1 MKKTLAF
8 LCAAAV
14 LCGGLTACADG
25 KTTNSSV
32 SEAVTVSQ
40 TKYKEER
47 VEKPQGFGS
56 MLDMAYVE
64 DRGTRVLWDS
74 AGKFSFADYDADMK
88 PSAPKELYA
97 CDDCFNSLAYIAPD
111 GTMTLFIIH
120 AKFSKELTDPDR
132 FKTGEYSYEIRTF
145 DVDGVELSAVE
156 LTDFGDYITPYEA
169 PLTHFCTYGDGWI
182 IGCQTGRWLIGADGT
197 VSESSDDGMTFE
209 AYGIDSDG
217 KYIHANDV
225 EFCYM
230 DGKSLRD
237 PVEMT
242 KYGEFLRLSKGV
254 FTGAG
259 DYKMFFVLQDGI
271 FGLTADGQVVEV
283 LGFIDSHLTL
293 MEIYALA
300 YVGEGKFALYGAD
313 DAGTY
318 FSLLTVRPDD
328 YVENREKYTVGVL
341 SKDAR
346 WSKNHEE
353 MIAKYNKKSDSYEGE
368 LKYFTSGLEGLST
381 DILGGN
387 SPDVIVING
396 RRDMTRLYNLGA
408 LADMNE
414 LSEQYGGFNEDD
426 ILDNVVEA
434 YKYKDGLYMMSQ
446 TFTLPVLLGKKKYFP
461 NGNVTMDEFIDIAS
475 NMPEDMT
482 LGGDWLFRHEQVM
495 ANFVTGDL
503 SAWVDFDNAECW
515 FDSPDFVKLLEFTH
529 TVRLAPER
537 DWDEFNASMSDE
549 EQHIYSTEVMHSVAN
564 EKSLIDGD
572 SIGGLSMLSDIREQR
587 GLSSDDVVYLATPSD
602 DPKSSFSAP
611 NDNIFSV
618 LKTGKCMEC
627 GWDYVNFIMS
637 DDFLRSY
644 LQTKSFFHTR
654 KDSFEQ
660 TLIDGQYRSQH
671 TTWTDESG
679 QTHASVEFGVDIT
692 DEDITKLKEYISTCT
707 NLISADDEISSII
720 MEEYGVFDSGDISAE
735 ECAKRIQNRVS
746 LMLSEQS

>member
-1 MKKTLAF
+1 MKK
-8 LCAAAV
+8 
-14 LCGGLTACADG
+14 LTALILALAMLTSAGC
-25 KTTNSSV
+25 SSGGDS
-32 SEAVTVSQ
+32 SERAPQTVTVSQ

-47 VEKPQGFGS
+47 AEKPQGFGS
-56 MLDMAYVE
+56 LGDMAYIE
-64 DRGTRVLWDS
+64 GKGTRVVWE
-74 AGKFSFADYDADMK
+74 AGGKFSFSDYSEDMV
-88 PSAPKELYA
+88 PSAPTELFSA
-97 CDDCFNSLAYIAPD
+97 DDMMHSLACISPD
-111 GTMTLFIIH
+111 GTMSFFVIH
-120 AKFSKELTDPDR
+120 GSFSTDVTDPDH
-132 FKTGEYSYEIRTF
+132 FKNGEYSFEIRTF
-145 DVDGVELSAVE
+145 DADGNELSATE
-156 LTDFGDYITPYEA
+156 LTDLGSYIKPYEDII
-169 PLTHFCTYGDGWI
+169 TFFCPYGEKWL
-182 IGCQTGRWLIGADGT
+182 IGGHSGRYLIGADGVVEDNT
-197 VSESSDDGMTFE
+197 DDDMTFE
-209 AYGIDSDG
+209 TYGVDSDG
-217 KYIHANDV
+217 KYIYAAAT
-225 EFCYM
+225 EYGYM
-230 DGKSLRD
+230 DGKTLREPAD
-237 PVEMT
+237 MKE
-242 KYGEFLRLSKGV
+242 YGDFLRLNKGT
-254 FTGAG
+254 FAGAG
-259 DYKMFFVLQDGI
+259 AYKLFFMMNDGI
-271 FGLTADGQVVEV
+271 FGLTADGQIVEV
-283 LGFIDSHLTL
+283 LDYIGSRIALADV
-293 MEIYALA
+293 YAAA
-300 YVGEGKFALYGAD
+300 YVGEGIFAMYGTD

-328 YVENREKYTVGVL
+328 YVENRKPVEVGVL
-341 SKDAR
+341 SKDGY

-353 MIAKYNKKSDSYEGE
+353 MITKYNKKSEDYEAS
-368 LKYFTSGLEGLST
+368 LKYFTGGIEGLST
-381 DILGGN
+381 DILGGS

-426 ILDNVVEA
+426 ILDNIVEA

-461 NGNVTMDEFIDIAS
+461 NGNVTLDEFIDIAS

-482 LGGDWLFRHEQVM
+482 LGGDWMFRHEQVI

-515 FDSPDFVKLLEFTH
+515 FDSPEFIKLLEFTH

-537 DWDEFNASMSDE
+537 DWDAFNASMSDE
-549 EQHIYSTEVMHSVAN
+549 EQHVYSTEVMHSVAN

-572 SIGGLSMLSDIREQR
+572 SIGGLSMLSNIREQR

-618 LKTGKCMEC
+618 LKTGKCMEG

-637 DDFLRSY
+637 DEFLRSY
-644 LQTKSFFHTR
+644 LQTQSFFHTR

-660 TLIDGQYRSQH
+660 TLVDGQYRSQH

-679 QTHASVEFGVDIT
+679 QTHSSVEFGVNIT
-692 DEDITKLKEYISTCT
+692 DEDIAKLKEYISTCT

-720 MEEYGVFDSGDISAE
+720 MEEYGSFDSGDVSAE
-735 ECAKRIQNRVS
+735 ECAQRIQNRVS

>member
-1 MKKTLAF
+1 MKKAMAF

-14 LCGGLTACADG
+14 LCGGMTACADG

-32 SEAVTVSQ
+32 SEAITVSQ

-56 MLDMAYVE
+56 LLDMAYVE
-64 DRGTRVLWDS
+64 DSGTRVLWDS
-74 AGKFSFADYDADMK
+74 TGKFSFADYDADMK
-88 PSAPKELYA
+88 PSAPTELYA
-97 CDDCFNSLAYIAPD
+97 CDDCFNSLAYIAHD

-120 AKFSKELTDPDR
+120 AKFSKELTDPDH

-145 DVDGVELSAVE
+145 DVDGGELSAVE

-197 VSESSDDGMTFE
+197 VSESSEDGMTFE

-242 KYGEFLRLSKGV
+242 KYGDYMRLSKGI

-283 LGFIDSHLTL
+283 LDFIDSRLTL
-293 MEIYALA
+293 MEIYELA
-300 YVGEGKFALYGAD
+300 YVAEGKFALYGSD
-313 DAGTY
+313 DAGSY

-328 YVENREKYTVGVL
+328 YVENREAVEVGVL
-341 SKDAR
+341 SNDAR

-353 MIAKYNKKSDSYEGE
+353 MIIKYNKKNDSYEAS
-368 LKYFTSGLEGLST
+368 LKYFTNGIEGLAT
-381 DILGGN
+381 DILGGD
-387 SPDVIVING
+387 SPDVIVYG
-396 RRDMTRLYNLGA
+396 SRRDMTRLYNLGA

-446 TFTLPVLLGKKKYFP
+446 CFTMPVLLGKKKYFP
-461 NGNVTMDEFIDIAS
+461 NGNVTLDEFIDIAS
-475 NMPEDMT
+475 NMPDDMT
-482 LGGDWLFRHEQVM
+482 LGGDNMTKPEYVM
-495 ANFVTGDL
+495 YNLVTGDL
-503 SAWVDFDNAECW
+503 SAWVDFDNAKCW

-537 DWDEFNASMSDE
+537 DMSDFYATATPE
-549 EQHIYSTEVMHSVAN
+549 EQNVYSTEVQHAVAN
-564 EKSLIDGD
+564 EKALIEGNV
-572 SIGGLSMLSDIREQR
+572 IFGLSEITYYRDQK
-587 GLSSDDVVYLATPSD
+587 GLSGDDVVFLATPSAN
-602 DPKSSFSAP
+602 PKSSFMAH
-611 NDNIFSV
+611 NANIFSV
-618 LKTGKCMEC
+618 LKTGKCMEG
-627 GWDYVNFIMS
+627 GWDYVNYIM
-637 DDFLRSY
+637 DDSFVRSY
-644 LQTKSFFHTR
+644 LQTESYFPTR
-654 KDSFEQ
+654 KESFEQ
-660 TLIDGQYRSQH
+660 YLINGQYISQH
-671 TTWTDESG
+671 NEYTDESG
-679 QTHASVEFGVDIT
+679 LTHHNSGFGVNIT
-692 DEDITKLKEYISTCT
+692 DEDIARLKEYVSTCT
-707 NLISADDEISSII
+707 NLISDDEEISNIV
-720 MEEYGVFDSGDISAE
+720 MEEYGAFDSGDISAE

-746 LMLSEQS
+746 LMLSEQA

>member
-1 MKKTLAF
+1 MKKLLSLLMAVTML
-8 LCAAAV
+8 AAV
-14 LCGGLTACADG
+14 GCTSKGGSSSTAP
-25 KTTNSSV
+25 
-32 SEAVTVSQ
+32 EAVIVSQ
-40 TKYKEER
+40 TNYKEER
-47 VEKPQGFGS
+47 AEKPQGFGS
-56 MLDMAYVE
+56 LLDMAYVE
-64 DRGTRVLWDS
+64 DKGTRVLWDS
-74 AGKFSFADYDADMK
+74 TGKFSFADYDEEMK
-88 PSAPKELYA
+88 PSAPTELYS
-97 CDDCFNSLAYIAPD
+97 CDDYFNSLASIAAD
-111 GTMTLFIIH
+111 GTMSLFIIH
-120 AKFSKELTDPDR
+120 AEFSKELTDPDH

-145 DVDGVELSAVE
+145 DVDGAELSAVE

-169 PLTHFCTYGDGWI
+169 PLTHFCPYGDGWI

-217 KYIHANDV
+217 RYIHAKDV

-242 KYGEFLRLSKGV
+242 KYGEFLRLSQGI

-259 DYKMFFVLQDGI
+259 DYKAFFVLQDGI
-271 FGLTADGQVVEV
+271 FGLTADGQVVKV
-283 LGFIDSHLTL
+283 LGFVESHLTL

-300 YVGEGKFALYGAD
+300 YVGEGKFALYGGD

-475 NMPEDMT
+475 NMPKDMT

-515 FDSPDFVKLLEFTH
+515 FDSPEFVKLLEFTH

-549 EQHIYSTEVMHSVAN
+549 EQYIYSTEVMHSVAN

-572 SIGGLSMLSDIREQR
+572 SIGGLFMLSDIREQR

-602 DPKSSFSAP
+602 DPKSSFSAQ

-618 LKTGKCMEC
+618 LKTGKCMEG

-644 LQTKSFFHTR
+644 LQTESFFHTR

-720 MEEYGVFDSGDISAE
+720 MEEYGSFDSGEVSAE

>member
-1 MKKTLAF
+1 MKKAMAI

-25 KTTNSSV
+25 KNESSV

-56 MLDMAYVE
+56 LLDMAYVSGF
-64 DRGTRVLWDS
+64 GTRVLWE
-74 AGKFSFADYDADMK
+74 AGGIICYADYSEEMK
-88 PSAPKELYA
+88 PSQPVELFSV
-97 CDDCFNSLAYIAPD
+97 DDCFNSLAYIAPD

-120 AKFSKELTDPDR
+120 AKFSKELTDPDY

-145 DVDGVELSAVE
+145 DVDGGELSAVE

-230 DGKSLRD
+230 DGKTLRD
-237 PVEMT
+237 PDDMT
-242 KYGEFLRLSKGV
+242 KYGEFLRLSKGI
-254 FTGAG
+254 FTGTG
-259 DYKMFFVLQDGI
+259 DFKLFFVLQDGI

-283 LGFIDSHLTL
+283 LDFVESHLTL
-293 MEIYALA
+293 TEIYALA

-396 RRDMTRLYNLGA
+396 RRDMT
-408 LADMNE
+408 
-414 LSEQYGGFNEDD
+414 
-426 ILDNVVEA
+426 
-434 YKYKDGLYMMSQ
+434 
-446 TFTLPVLLGKKKYFP
+446 
-461 NGNVTMDEFIDIAS
+461 
-475 NMPEDMT
+475 
-482 LGGDWLFRHEQVM
+482 
-495 ANFVTGDL
+495 
-503 SAWVDFDNAECW
+503 
-515 FDSPDFVKLLEFTH
+515 
-529 TVRLAPER
+529 
-537 DWDEFNASMSDE
+537 
-549 EQHIYSTEVMHSVAN
+549 
-564 EKSLIDGD
+564 
-572 SIGGLSMLSDIREQR
+572 
-587 GLSSDDVVYLATPSD
+587 
-602 DPKSSFSAP
+602 
-611 NDNIFSV
+611 
-618 LKTGKCMEC
+618 
-627 GWDYVNFIMS
+627 
-637 DDFLRSY
+637 
-644 LQTKSFFHTR
+644 
-654 KDSFEQ
+654 
-660 TLIDGQYRSQH
+660 
-671 TTWTDESG
+671 
-679 QTHASVEFGVDIT
+679 
-692 DEDITKLKEYISTCT
+692 
-707 NLISADDEISSII
+707 
-720 MEEYGVFDSGDISAE
+720 
-735 ECAKRIQNRVS
+735 
-746 LMLSEQS
+746 

>member
-1 MKKTLAF
+1 MKKAMAI
-8 LCAAAV
+8 LCATAV

-56 MLDMAYVE
+56 LLDMAYVE
-64 DRGTRVLWDS
+64 GRGTRVLWDS

-145 DVDGVELSAVE
+145 NVDGGELSAVE

-182 IGCQTGRWLIGADGT
+182 IGCQTGRWLIDADGT

-242 KYGEFLRLSKGV
+242 KYGDYMRLSKGI

-259 DYKMFFVLQDGI
+259 DYKAFFVLQDGI

-283 LGFIDSHLTL
+283 LGFIDSRLTL
-293 MEIYALA
+293 TEIYGLA
-300 YVGEGKFALYGAD
+300 YVAEGKFALYGAD

-446 TFTLPVLLGKKKYFP
+446 CFNMPIFIGKKKYFP

-482 LGGDWLFRHEQVM
+482 LGGDLMPFSKVIMQD
-495 ANFVTGDL
+495 FVTGDL
-503 SAWVDFDNAECW
+503 SAWVDFDNAKCW

-537 DWDEFNASMSDE
+537 DMSDFYATATPEEQNVYYTE
-549 EQHIYSTEVMHSVAN
+549 EQHAVAN
-564 EKSLIDGD
+564 EKALIDIVYLD
-572 SIGGLSMLSDIREQR
+572 GLMWLSNIREGK
-587 GLSSDDVVYLATPSD
+587 GLKNDEVVFLATPSAE
-602 DPKSSFSAP
+602 PKSSFMAHNS
-611 NDNIFSV
+611 NIFSV
-618 LKTGKCMEC
+618 LTTGKCTEG
-627 GWDYVNFIMS
+627 GWDYVNFIM
-637 DDFLRSY
+637 DDSFVRSY
-644 LQTKSFFHTR
+644 LQTILCFPTR

-660 TLIDGQYRSQH
+660 YLINGQYLSQH
-671 TTWTDESG
+671 NEYTDESG
-679 QTHASVEFGVDIT
+679 LTHHNIGFGVNIT
-692 DEDITKLKEYISTCT
+692 DEDIARLKEYVSSCT
-707 NLISADDEISSII
+707 NLISEDMEIRDIV
-720 MEEYGVFDSGDISAE
+720 MEEYGAFDSGDISAE